1 MAVAYH
7 HNLEAIESSFSYA
20 WIGGLVAGVAA
31 EASARMRFFRPAPAL
46 EPYLSAIYLND
57 IEPAPGTRMADML
70 HPEWANLRFMEG
82 DPGVGSIGPGEMQPT
97 PACVLAGPTCYAT
110 RFETGTVR
118 SWGIGFLPLGWT
130 KFVGAPADAYADR
143 AIDAE
148 ADPIFA
154 HLARLRP
161 QLRDAAGDPH
171 DQAAA
176 INRHLLDLLAAAPPD
191 DSAVARAH
199 AALADP
205 NVGTVAELAERVGI
219 SERSMAKLSRRAF
232 GFKPKLLLRRQR
244 FLRTLGEVMLA
255 PNASWS
261 RSLDARY
268 YDQSHFNRDFRRF
281 MGLSPQA
288 YLAQPR
294 PIVDAAVRGRMAAAG
309 APMQVLHQPKA

>member
-1 MAVAYH
+1 MGAAG
-7 HNLEAIESSFSYA
+7 ES
-20 WIGGLVAGVAA
+20 G
-31 EASARMRFFRPAPAL
+31 ARMRFFRPAPELA
-46 EPYLSAIYLND
+46 PYLSAIYLND
-57 IEPAPGTRMADML
+57 IDPAPGTRMADTL

-82 DPGVGSIGPGEMQPT
+82 DPGIGSIGPGEMEPT
-97 PACVLAGPTCYAT
+97 PTCVFAGPTCYGT
-110 RFETGTVR
+110 RFETGAVR

-130 KFVGAPADAYADR
+130 KFIAAPADAYADR
-143 AIDAE
+143 AVDAE
-148 ADPIFA
+148 TDPILQ

-161 QLRDAAGDPH
+161 RLRDANADPN

-176 INRHLLDLLAAAPPD
+176 INNHLLGLLATAPPD
-191 DSAVARAH
+191 DLAVARAH

-205 NVGTVAELAERVGI
+205 DLGTVAELAERVGI
-219 SERSMAKLSRRAF
+219 SERSVARLSRRAF

-244 FLRTLGEVMLA
+244 FLRTLGQVMLGS
-255 PNASWS
+255 NASWS
-261 RSLDARY
+261 SSLDAHY

-281 MGLSPQA
+281 MGVTPQA

>member
-1 MAVAYH
+1 MSA
-7 HNLEAIESSFSYA
+7 
-20 WIGGLVAGVAA
+20 AG
-31 EASARMRFFRPAPAL
+31 ETGARMRFFPPAPELA
-46 EPYLSAIYLND
+46 PYLSAIYLND
-57 IEPAPGTRMADML
+57 IEPVPGTRMADTL

-82 DPGVGSIGPGEMQPT
+82 DPGVACIGPGELRPT
-97 PACVLAGPTCYAT
+97 PACVLAGPTCYAA
-110 RFETGTVR
+110 RFETGAVR

-130 KFVGAPADAYADR
+130 KFIGAPADAYADR
-143 AIDAE
+143 SVDAE
-148 ADPIFA
+148 GDPALA

-161 QLRDAAGDPH
+161 QLRDPDADPG

-176 INRHLLDLLAAAPPD
+176 INAHLLGLLAGAPPD
-191 DSAVARAH
+191 DLAVARAH

-205 NVGTVAELAERVGI
+205 DVGTVAELAERVGI

-244 FLRTLGEVMLA
+244 FLRTLAEVMMG
-255 PNASWS
+255 NGVSWLS
-261 RSLDARY
+261 SLDAHY

-288 YLAQPR
+288 YLAQPK

-309 APMQVLHQPKA
+309 APMQVLHQPQSALESPDD